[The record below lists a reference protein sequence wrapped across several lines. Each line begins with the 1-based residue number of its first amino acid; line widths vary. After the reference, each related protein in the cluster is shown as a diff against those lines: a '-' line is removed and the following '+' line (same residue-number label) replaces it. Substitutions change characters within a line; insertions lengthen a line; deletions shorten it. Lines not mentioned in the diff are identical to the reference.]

1 MKNCTIFIVLENTV
15 SNLMASS
22 RLIKRYD
29 LNRLKVEIE
38 LTLKKPTLAELT
50 HYYRL
55 NRLIQAINETYH
67 FYEHL
72 INQLKWLHTIIKDES
87 NKMNFII
94 GSILKYRNQNSNGIP
109 VVYYIFK
116 ISNIMVEI
124 CESRKLS
131 ISNIINNRM
140 VVEYNDNN
148 NLMNSTI
155 DLEIFIS
162 ELHVLVDYFF
172 EYLCYFMVNLRNQIS
187 VNENFIR
194 SFTSTSFTMSMKS
207 SNVSSSSSSSSSS
220 SASSSSRLTCPVITS
235 NSISKLIDDLI
246 DIESHMPM
254 KYNEQYTEAQKRL
267 SIRINLQVNKNKE

>member
-1 MKNCTIFIVLENTV
+1 
-15 SNLMASS
+15 
-22 RLIKRYD
+22 
-29 LNRLKVEIE
+29 
-38 LTLKKPTLAELT
+38 
-50 HYYRL
+50 
-55 NRLIQAINETYH
+55 
-67 FYEHL
+67 
-72 INQLKWLHTIIKDES
+72 
-87 NKMNFII
+87 
-94 GSILKYRNQNSNGIP
+94 
-109 VVYYIFK
+109 
-116 ISNIMVEI
+116 MVEI
-124 CESRKLS
+124 CESRKS
-131 ISNIINNRM
+131 YISNIINDRI

-148 NLMNSTI
+148 NLMNSNI

-162 ELHVLVDYFF
+162 ELHVLMDYFF

-187 VNENFIR
+187 INENFIH

-220 SASSSSRLTCPVITS
+220 SLSSASSSSRMTCPVITS

>member
-1 MKNCTIFIVLENTV
+1 M
-15 SNLMASS
+15 
-22 RLIKRYD
+22 
-29 LNRLKVEIE
+29 
-38 LTLKKPTLAELT
+38 
-50 HYYRL
+50 
-55 NRLIQAINETYH
+55 
-67 FYEHL
+67 
-72 INQLKWLHTIIKDES
+72 IKDES

-109 VVYYIFK
+109 VVCYIFK

-124 CESRKLS
+124 CESRKS
-131 ISNIINNRM
+131 CISNIINNRM

-162 ELHVLVDYFF
+162 ELHVLMDYFF

-187 VNENFIR
+187 ANENFIR

-220 SASSSSRLTCPVITS
+220 GSSSSASPSSRMTCPVITS
-235 NSISKLIDDLI
+235 ISISKLIDDLI

-267 SIRINLQVNKNKE
+267 SIRINLQVNKNNE

>member
-29 LNRLKVEIE
+29 LNRLKVE
-38 LTLKKPTLAELT
+38 
-50 HYYRL
+50 
-55 NRLIQAINETYH
+55 
-67 FYEHL
+67 
-72 INQLKWLHTIIKDES
+72 
-87 NKMNFII
+87 
-94 GSILKYRNQNSNGIP
+94 
-109 VVYYIFK
+109 

>member
-38 LTLKKPTLAELT
+38 LTLKKPTLSELT

-55 NRLIQAINETYH
+55 NRLIQVINETYH

-72 INQLKWLHTIIKDES
+72 INQLKWLHTMIKDES

-124 CESRKLS
+124 CESRKLC
-131 ISNIINNRM
+131 ISNIINDRI

-148 NLMNSTI
+148 NLMNSNI

-162 ELHVLVDYFF
+162 ELHVLMDYFF

-207 SNVSSSSSSSSSS
+207 SNVSSSSSSSSS
-220 SASSSSRLTCPVITS
+220 ASSSSIMTCPVITS

-267 SIRINLQVNKNKE
+267 SIRINLQINKNKE

>member
-1 MKNCTIFIVLENTV
+1 
-15 SNLMASS
+15 
-22 RLIKRYD
+22 
-29 LNRLKVEIE
+29 
-38 LTLKKPTLAELT
+38 
-50 HYYRL
+50 
-55 NRLIQAINETYH
+55 
-67 FYEHL
+67 
-72 INQLKWLHTIIKDES
+72 
-87 NKMNFII
+87 
-94 GSILKYRNQNSNGIP
+94 
-109 VVYYIFK
+109 
-116 ISNIMVEI
+116 MVEI
-124 CESRKLS
+124 CESRKS
-131 ISNIINNRM
+131 CISNIINNRM

-162 ELHVLVDYFF
+162 ELHVLMDYFF

-187 VNENFIR
+187 ANENFIR

-207 SNVSSSSSSSSSS
+207 SNVSSSSSSSSS
-220 SASSSSRLTCPVITS
+220 ASSSSRMTCPVITS

>member
-1 MKNCTIFIVLENTV
+1 M
-15 SNLMASS
+15 
-22 RLIKRYD
+22 
-29 LNRLKVEIE
+29 
-38 LTLKKPTLAELT
+38 
-50 HYYRL
+50 
-55 NRLIQAINETYH
+55 
-67 FYEHL
+67 
-72 INQLKWLHTIIKDES
+72 IKDES
-87 NKMNFII
+87 NKMDFII

-124 CESRKLS
+124 CESRKS
-131 ISNIINNRM
+131 CISNIINNRM

-148 NLMNSTI
+148 KLMNSTI

-162 ELHVLVDYFF
+162 ELHVLMDYFF

-187 VNENFIR
+187 ANENFIR

-207 SNVSSSSSSSSSS
+207 SNVSSSSSSSS
-220 SASSSSRLTCPVITS
+220 ASSSSRMTCPVITS

>member
-1 MKNCTIFIVLENTV
+1 M
-15 SNLMASS
+15 
-22 RLIKRYD
+22 
-29 LNRLKVEIE
+29 
-38 LTLKKPTLAELT
+38 
-50 HYYRL
+50 
-55 NRLIQAINETYH
+55 
-67 FYEHL
+67 
-72 INQLKWLHTIIKDES
+72 IKDES

-124 CESRKLS
+124 CESRKS
-131 ISNIINNRM
+131 CISNIINNRM

-162 ELHVLVDYFF
+162 ELHVLMDYFF

-187 VNENFIR
+187 ANENFIR

-207 SNVSSSSSSSSSS
+207 SNVSSSSSSSSS
-220 SASSSSRLTCPVITS
+220 ASSSSRMTCPVITS